1 MQTIMKSMKL
11 LSVLVLLGFFSFTT
25 KAQSKQEAK
34 VATAVEKLI
43 KGMESGE
50 QAALESIT
58 SDDLSYGHS
67 GGGVETKE
75 EFVKAFTSG
84 KSDFVTIKISEQTI
98 KVHGKTAIVRHKLD
112 AETNDAG
119 KGPAQV
125 HIRVMTVWVNEK
137 GEWKLLARQAV
148 KTT

>member
-1 MQTIMKSMKL
+1 MKTMMKSMTLFATML
-11 LSVLVLLGFFSFTT
+11 LLVICSANTQ
-25 KAQSKQEAK
+25 AQSKQEAK
-34 VATAVEKLI
+34 VAVAVEKLV
-43 KGMESGE
+43 KAMESGE
-50 QAALESIT
+50 QAALEGIT

-67 GGGVETKE
+67 GGGVENKE

-119 KGPAQV
+119 KGTAQV
-125 HIRVMTVWVNEK
+125 HIRVMTVWVIEK